1 MTSPGVPIL
10 FGGLIAWSI
19 YRRVRRNI
27 GRQRLRPRRAVISI
41 IVLTLVSALLLSA
54 SLQNSRL
61 LLGIGGGL
69 LLGVLLGII
78 GLRLTRFETTDEGHF
93 YTPNAHIGVVI
104 SLLFIGR
111 LAYRYWVTHDVVA
124 APNGPP
130 PFQSSLTFFIFG
142 LTAGYYI
149 VYQAGLF
156 KHSRDKNVPSQ
167 KSFESG
173 VSSLES
179 PRDRS

>member
-27 GRQRLRPRRAVISI
+27 GRQPMRPRRAVFSI
-41 IVLTLVSALLLSA
+41 IALALVSTLLVST

-61 LLGIGGGL
+61 LLGLGGGL
-69 LLGVLLGII
+69 LPGVLLGFI
-78 GLRLTRFETTDEGHF
+78 GLRLTRFETTEKGHF
-93 YTPNAHIGVVI
+93 YTPNAHIGIVL
-104 SLLFIGR
+104 SLLLAGR
-111 LAYRYWVTHDVVA
+111 LLYRFWVFRDLSATS
-124 APNGPP
+124 GYPP
-130 PFQSSLTFFIFG
+130 PMQSPLTFFIFG

-156 KHSRDKNVPSQ
+156 KHSRDKNVA
-167 KSFESG
+167 G
-173 VSSLES
+173 
-179 PRDRS
+179 

>member
-1 MTSPGVPIL
+1 MTSPGVAIL

-27 GRQRLRPRRAVISI
+27 GRQPLRPRRAVISI
-41 IVLTLVSALLLSA
+41 IILALVSALLVST

-61 LLGIGGGL
+61 LLGIGGGE
-69 LLGVLLGII
+69 LLGVLLGFI
-78 GLRLTRFETTDEGHF
+78 GLRLTRFESTDDGHF
-93 YTPNAHIGVVI
+93 YTPNAHIGVVLSI
-104 SLLFIGR
+104 LFIGR
-111 LAYRYWVTHDVVA
+111 LGYRFWAVRDAVA
-124 APNGPP
+124 APDGPP
-130 PFQSSLTFFIFG
+130 PFQSPLTCFIFG

-156 KHSRDKNVPSQ
+156 RHSRDKNIPVQ

-173 VSSLES
+173 GSSLES
-179 PRDRS
+179 PRDRP